1 MSRRTLAGHG
11 LDYQTEFVCGPR
23 ICKALHCIS
32 FDRED
37 PQERAH
43 AEAAFRRLIAQ
54 YDAAGYPPGRM
65 PTSFQEEAMRR
76 LPQLRQVTGR
86 IKAAL
91 DPDGSSRP
99 ASTGSPEHTRAD
111 PRPGPR
117 TRRALRG
124 LPRPARRGA
133 DHADVWLSVR
143 GPSGYGLRLCG

>member
-1 MSRRTLAGHG
+1 MGCTLTEHG

-37 PQERAH
+37 PQERAR
-43 AEAAFRRLIAQ
+43 AEAAFRHLIAQ

-91 DPDGSSRP
+91 DPDGVI
-99 ASTGSPEHTRAD
+99 A
-111 PRPGPR
+111 PGK
-117 TRRALRG
+117 
-124 LPRPARRGA
+124 
-133 DHADVWLSVR
+133 
-143 GPSGYGLRLCG
+143 YGIA